1 MKFKSVVDVAAC
13 AVALCLLLPVAAYAQ
28 RFPGDPSFQPSVF
41 PAHMR
46 LVGAS
51 GLQAQTA
58 DSVFG
63 ESVSPSSGS
72 TVFLQSD
79 IRLEGTG
86 PDIAVVRKF
95 DVSRYAALGL
105 GWQRFGD
112 WEMFIPRISTFG
124 LPLKANTR
132 LEPGKEHELWQVEGS
147 NPNARCSAFS
157 SALMSPKNQVDPGLW
172 WPGVFLE
179 SAPGG
184 GEELLKRDAGFQLA
198 PAGGSYPIVTR
209 SNWAISCL
217 SQTRNGVTGEAFLA
231 ISPDGTK
238 YWFDWFVVD
247 NNWDLS
253 DSGGWTIFRYE
264 VSMYPT
270 RIEDRH
276 GNSLTY
282 AWSGKRLQSITASDG
297 RNLSFAYD
305 GKDRIS
311 AISTNV
317 DGGVRRWS
325 YNYRPASNENPLGS
339 LASAGF
345 PDGSAWSFDMEDIR
359 KMCLTYVTD
368 DSPQG
373 FNYYCDNIFSG
384 GRRGYSARM
393 VSPSGAKGEFVFV
406 NMDGIRENT
415 VADICWMAPPVYEY
429 WDPCHLTSQSLRKK
443 TLSGPGLPAQSWTY
457 LYRTGLPADQVA
469 ARFGGSY
476 AGPVNVMAARDPQG
490 QWKLTFTG
498 ASGRDGLEG
507 KILREDFGAKFDVEP
522 STDILDVYLPF
533 LSSRET
539 SSAGQT
545 IREYQTVA
553 AGYPQRPGIRV
564 KQVGRGFQAWPL
576 ENFIPLRKV
585 TTRQDGGEFVWEVQ
599 SFDSLARPARI
610 LERSN

>member
-1 MKFKSVVDVAAC
+1 M
-13 AVALCLLLPVAAYAQ
+13 
-28 RFPGDPSFQPSVF
+28 FPN
-41 PAHMR
+41 HMG
-46 LVGAS
+46 LAGAS
-51 GLQAQTA
+51 GLQAQAA

-86 PDIAVVRKF
+86 PDITVVRKF
-95 DVSRYAALGL
+95 DVSRYVALGL

-209 SNWAISCL
+209 SNWTISCL
-217 SQTRNGVTGEAFLA
+217 AQTRNGVAGEAFLA

-297 RNLSFAYD
+297 RNISFAYD
-305 GKDRIS
+305 GNDRIS
-311 AISTNV
+311 TVSTNV
-317 DGGVRRWS
+317 DGGARRWT
-325 YNYRPASNENPLGS
+325 YNYRPASKDNPLGS
-339 LASAGF
+339 LASATF
-345 PDGSAWSFDMEDIR
+345 PDGSSWSFDMEDIR
-359 KMCLTYVTD
+359 QMCLTYVTD

-373 FNYYCDNIFSG
+373 FNYYCDNIYAG
-384 GRRGYSARM
+384 GQRGYSAKM
-393 VSPSGAKGEFVFV
+393 VSPAGLRADFAFINSGVV
-406 NMDGIRENT
+406 RENT
-415 VADICWMAPPVYEY
+415 IKDICLMPGYEF
-429 WDPCHLTSQSLRKK
+429 WDPCIWTVQSLKKK
-443 TLSGPGLPAQSWTY
+443 TISGPGVPTQSWFY
-457 LYRTGLPADQVA
+457 LYRPGISVEKAV
-469 ARFGGSY
+469 ARFGGAFDGVVNI
-476 AGPVNVMAARDPQG
+476 AGVRDPQG
-490 QWKLTFTG
+490 VWAVTFTG
-498 ASGRDGLEG
+498 ASGRNGLEG
-507 KILREDFGAKFDVEP
+507 KVLREDHGVKFDVEP
-522 STDILDVYLPF
+522 SLDIVETSLNF
-533 LSSRET
+533 EGSREV
-539 SSAGQT
+539 SVARQT
-545 IREYQTVA
+545 LREYQVSA
-553 AGYPQRPGIRV
+553 AGYPQRPGTRV
-564 KQVGRGFQAWPL
+564 KQIGWGFQAWPL